1 MSLYTVTTMAPIMW
15 TPEDRDAFLQTA
27 VNSEENKGSKDR
39 YRYKLY
45 PKIDDVDGEDDPKK
59 NIATKALANVL
70 YPSYAKIPYTLYD
83 MLVRSFDND
92 PYIKRN
98 ARYIVV
104 LLKGSNAYTH
114 ILENRPD
121 YFEYSDMDIIV
132 NIDCRL
138 SSELFDILYDRVNI
152 ALSKTVSQYKK
163 ILDEHLC
170 FGAGARKTPRVFS
183 DDLIQNFKTDYA
195 ISLRNLG
202 FESPFDTT
210 EIRNKCSRQ
219 SFMLLPSLVKDTHV
233 VKVDVPHFAGCERIP
248 LKKTPIFTSHNKT
261 ITFDRTPT
269 LKGNFQLYRI
279 KFNTYFKLESS
290 RDDSSES
297 DSSDRNEDSY
307 QKVAADFIDISLPY
321 RDDAELVDFWNTNR
335 PSLINVKEPT
345 TGISITVPDI
355 LSCIGDL
362 HKMLFVYKCPE
373 SKREKRL
380 AKYEYLKDIAGVKP
394 PAS

>member
-1 MSLYTVTTMAPIMW
+1 MAPIMW
-15 TPEDRDAFLQTA
+15 TPEDRDAFIMTA
-27 VNSEENKGSKDR
+27 VSSDENKGSKDQ

-45 PKIDDVDGEDDPKK
+45 PKIDDLDGEDDPKK
-59 NIATKALANVL
+59 SIATKALAQVL
-70 YPSYAKIPYTLYD
+70 YPSYTEIPYTMYN

-92 PYIKRN
+92 PYIRRN
-98 ARYIVV
+98 SQYIII

-114 ILENRPD
+114 ILKNKPD
-121 YFEYSDMDIIV
+121 DFEYSDMDIIV

-138 SSELFDILYDRVNI
+138 PLELFDILYDHVNI

-170 FGAGARKTPRVFS
+170 FEISNSRKTTKVFS
-183 DDLIQNFKTDYA
+183 DDLIQNFKKDYA
-195 ISLRNLG
+195 TSLQSLG

-219 SFMLLPSLVKDTHV
+219 SFMLLPSLVKDTHI
-233 VKVDVPHFAGCERIP
+233 VKVDVPHFVGCERIP

-279 KFNTYFKLESS
+279 KINTYFKLPYE
-290 RDDSSES
+290 DDSS
-297 DSSDRNEDSY
+297 DSGNSSVSEY

-321 RDDAELVDFWNTNR
+321 RDDAELVEFWNTKR
-335 PSLINVKEPT
+335 PFLVNVKESS
-345 TGISITVPDI
+345 TGTIITVPDV
-355 LSCIGDL
+355 LSCINDI

-380 AKYEYLKDIAGVKP
+380 AKYEYLKEIAGIRP
-394 PAS
+394 PASSF